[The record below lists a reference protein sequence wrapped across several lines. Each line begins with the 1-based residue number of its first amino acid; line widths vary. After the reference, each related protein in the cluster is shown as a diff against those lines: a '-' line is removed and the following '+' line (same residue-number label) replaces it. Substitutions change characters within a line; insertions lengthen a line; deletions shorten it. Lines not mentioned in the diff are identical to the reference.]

1 MRALWFIF
9 SICLLA
15 GITACNFR
23 SFRDIR
29 FDGQMYRANDTE
41 RENMLWFESVYTL
54 PENTES
60 NSEFNVQI
68 SVLRW
73 KQAGLLCLD
82 DVIKPL
88 MSDLKPIALRGPILH
103 SPPRSEEKGEA
114 ILEMLTSAE
123 DGPVYYL
130 HRCYIDKSG
139 RTQSIIVN
147 LRPGRNNIDEMI
159 SSFEQKKARRGRWV
173 ADLAA
178 IDE

>member
-1 MRALWFIF
+1 MRALRFTL
-9 SICLLA
+9 SICLLV
-15 GITACNFR
+15 GVTACNFR
-23 SFRDIR
+23 SYRDIR
-29 FDGQMYRANDTE
+29 FDGQMYRANGIE

-60 NSEFNVQI
+60 NSEINVQI

-73 KQAGLLCLD
+73 KQAGLRCLD

-147 LRPGRNNIDEMI
+147 LRPGRNNIDGMI
-159 SSFEQKKARRGRWV
+159 SSFEQKKARRDRWV

-178 IDE
+178 IDK

>member
-1 MRALWFIF
+1 MRALRFTL

-103 SPPRSEEKGEA
+103 SPLRSEEKGEA

-147 LRPGRNNIDEMI
+147 LRPGRNNIDGMI
-159 SSFEQKKARRGRWV
+159 SSFEQKKARRDRWV

-178 IDE
+178 IDK

>member
-1 MRALWFIF
+1 
-9 SICLLA
+9 
-15 GITACNFR
+15 
-23 SFRDIR
+23 
-29 FDGQMYRANDTE
+29 MYRANGIE

-73 KQAGLLCLD
+73 KQAGLRCHD

-88 MSDLKPIALRGPILH
+88 MSDLKPIALREPILH

-114 ILEMLTSAE
+114 ILEMLTSGD
-123 DGPVYYL
+123 DGPAYYL

-147 LRPGRNNIDEMI
+147 LRPGRNNIDGMI
-159 SSFEQKKARRGRWV
+159 SSFEQKKARRDRWV

-178 IDE
+178 IDK